1 MLLGDV
7 ALRTLVFPTA
17 RKMPQVACMQHNSDE
32 DENSVHFV
40 PLKKLHSSS
49 PYFYIQILRTKFDFD
64 YDDVK
69 EKLEK
74 MSTEITYELSY
85 KDVRKYL
92 KEVIRLIGN
101 SYSLIEADKKDCEAE
116 KTIIKKVPF

>member
-49 PYFYIQILRTKFDFD
+49 PYFYIQILRTKFQWR
-64 YDDVK
+64 
-69 EKLEK
+69 L
-74 MSTEITYELSY
+74 LSCFLA
-85 KDVRKYL
+85 RFCICL
-92 KEVIRLIGN
+92 FFFFRMG
-101 SYSLIEADKKDCEAE
+101 
-116 KTIIKKVPF
+116 T

>member
-40 PLKKLHSSS
+40 PLKKIT
-49 PYFYIQILRTKFDFD
+49 FFIAILLYPDF
-64 YDDVK
+64 K
-69 EKLEK
+69 
-74 MSTEITYELSY
+74 
-85 KDVRKYL
+85 
-92 KEVIRLIGN
+92 N
-101 SYSLIEADKKDCEAE
+101 
-116 KTIIKKVPF
+116 